1 MVKDWTEN
9 DRTKQKPKTNK
20 QSNKQ
25 KQGLENYME
34 KYVLKN
40 AVWFKAFT
48 YSIRNKQTLLAI

>member
-34 KYVLKN
+34 KYVLKKCC
-40 AVWFKAFT
+40 VVQSFYILYQK
-48 YSIRNKQTLLAI
+48 

>member
-20 QSNKQ
+20 Q

-34 KYVLKN
+34 KYVL
-40 AVWFKAFT
+40 
-48 YSIRNKQTLLAI
+48 

>member
-1 MVKDWTEN
+1 MVKDWAEN

-34 KYVLKN
+34 KYVLK
-40 AVWFKAFT
+40 KMLCG
-48 YSIRNKQTLLAI
+48 SKLLHTLSEINRHF

>member
-34 KYVLKN
+34 KYVLK
-40 AVWFKAFT
+40 KMLCG
-48 YSIRNKQTLLAI
+48 SKLLHTLSEINRHF

>member
-1 MVKDWTEN
+1 MTEQN
-9 DRTKQKPKTNK
+9 KNPKQT
-20 QSNKQ
+20 NKQ

>member
-9 DRTKQKPKTNK
+9 DRTKQKPKT
-20 QSNKQ
+20 NKQ

-48 YSIRNKQTLLAI
+48 YSIRNKQTLQAI